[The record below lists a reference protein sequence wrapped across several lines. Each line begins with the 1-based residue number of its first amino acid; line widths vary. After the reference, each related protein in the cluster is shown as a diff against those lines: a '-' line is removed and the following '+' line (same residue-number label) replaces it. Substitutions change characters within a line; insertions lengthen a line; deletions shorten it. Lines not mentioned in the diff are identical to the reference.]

1 MRETSDELFRVAA
14 GEVAGSLVSAD
25 QLPRLTHALKLL
37 PPTRGGLALE
47 CHLNGAA
54 AGRTDLCV
62 RLFPSDRDRLLCD
75 RPNASIAEI
84 LGFLQSW
91 ADPASDLA
99 GVPYVDIEC
108 DITNT
113 SQPPFLGATVGRDFA
128 RGARALA
135 QERDES
141 KSDGALRRT
150 SALLSLYSIEEDI
163 HRSVQESLEHCHS
176 NLPPLGFLHGAAW
189 LATRLSNPQ
198 NELRAIVSIPRPEL
212 AAYLA
217 RIGWPGDI
225 ELLLSRVG
233 GFRARA
239 KRVDLDL
246 NIGVRGPTSRMGI
259 YSPAPHLRSNGPE
272 LQESVAFLRGEGV
285 GDEKLGAV
293 LRWCESRDG
302 RPSWVVPII
311 EFKYV
316 WENDGPI
323 QSKVYLDYLGTH
335 DDDGPET

>member
-1 MRETSDELFRVAA
+1 MRVASDELFHIAA

-25 QLPRLTHALKLL
+25 QLPRLAHALKLL

-47 CHLNGAA
+47 CHLNGTGV
-54 AGRTDLCV
+54 GRTDICV

-75 RPNASIAEI
+75 RSDVLSAEI
-84 LGFLQSW
+84 LGVLQRW

-99 GVPYVDIEC
+99 GVPYVDVEC
-108 DITNT
+108 DITDT
-113 SQPPFLGATVGRDFA
+113 SQPPFLGATVRRHFA

-141 KSDGALRRT
+141 NPDGALRRT
-150 SALLSLYSIEEDI
+150 LALLSIYPIEGELY
-163 HRSVQESLEHCHS
+163 RSVKERIEHCHS

-189 LATRLSNPQ
+189 LATRLSSPKK
-198 NELRAIVSIPRPEL
+198 ELRAIVSIPRSDV

-225 ELLLSRVG
+225 ELLLLRLG
-233 GFRARA
+233 EFRAKA

-246 NIGVRGPTSRMGI
+246 NIGARGPTSRMGI
-259 YSPAPHLRSNGPE
+259 YSAAPILRSNGPE
-272 LQESVAFLRGEGV
+272 LQESMAFLRREGV
-285 GDEKLGAV
+285 PDEKLSAL
-293 LRWCESRDG
+293 LRWCERREG
-302 RPSWVVPII
+302 RPSWIVPVI

-316 WENDGPI
+316 WEDNGPI

-335 DDDGPET
+335 DDDGTET